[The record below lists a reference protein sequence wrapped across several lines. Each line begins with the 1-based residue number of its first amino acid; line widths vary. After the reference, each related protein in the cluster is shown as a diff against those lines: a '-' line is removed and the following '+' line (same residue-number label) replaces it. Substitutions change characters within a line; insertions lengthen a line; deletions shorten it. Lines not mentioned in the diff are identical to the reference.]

1 MLTGQRKLAKTS
13 GTPGKTQLLN
23 FFLINHDPD
32 KKEKGW
38 YLVDLPGY
46 GYAKVSKTNR
56 KKWQQ
61 MIRRYLVLRESL
73 TAVFVL
79 IDTRIAPQE
88 NDLEFINWLGEQQ
101 VPFLLV
107 FTKADKLKPKEAEA
121 NIDTFLEAMKES
133 WAELPPHFVTSAVK
147 GLGRDTLLDYIAEVN
162 QQL

>member
-23 FFLINHDPD
+23 FFLINHNPD

-79 IDTRIAPQE
+79 IDARISPQE
-88 NDLEFINWLGEQQ
+88 NDLSFINWLGEQQ

-107 FTKADKLKPKEAEA
+107 FTKADKLKPKEVEA

-147 GLGRDTLLDYIAEVN
+147 GHGREKLLAYIEEVN
-162 QQL
+162 KQL